1 MRSLAGAA
9 GALTAAAGAQ
19 GLYLQQQYR
28 RLPEARGPLS
38 GVALWRMQRRRSS
51 SAAPADAAASS
62 ASGEALAPR
71 RPGTVRGGG
80 GGGGDR
86 RSCRTILF
94 IGDSLVTGVGCNPDG
109 GDGPVLPRA
118 VAEFVSR
125 HTKTDV
131 SWTALGETGGNI
143 DTLHRKLLPRVA
155 AEAGRRR
162 ALGQPIDVVVVVCGL
177 NDFKNA
183 YQGATKTA
191 THFRAALSD
200 FVAAIQSHAGVECAV
215 VLPALPVH
223 RAPVFGGV
231 WPLQPFLEKLA
242 GLWDEQK
249 RSLAAEN
256 AAARARVESGVRA
269 TLRRI
274 FFVGGEDDEIPEW
287 WAAREYWAEDGIHP
301 NDAGY
306 RIWGEHIAESIT
318 RQLGLRISTD
328 EWQALKRRAAPV

>member
-1 MRSLAGAA
+1 MRC
-9 GALTAAAGAQ
+9 
-19 GLYLQQQYR
+19 
-28 RLPEARGPLS
+28 
-38 GVALWRMQRRRSS
+38 
-51 SAAPADAAASS
+51 ADPK
-62 ASGEALAPR
+62 L
-71 RPGTVRGGG
+71 PGTGW
-80 GGGGDR
+80 
-86 RSCRTILF
+86 
-94 IGDSLVTGVGCNPDG
+94 P
-109 GDGPVLPRA
+109 P
-118 VAEFVSR
+118 
-125 HTKTDV
+125 
-131 SWTALGETGGNI
+131 
-143 DTLHRKLLPRVA
+143 
-155 AEAGRRR
+155 
-162 ALGQPIDVVVVVCGL
+162 
-177 NDFKNA
+177 
-183 YQGATKTA
+183 
-191 THFRAALSD
+191 
-200 FVAAIQSHAGVECAV
+200 
-215 VLPALPVH
+215 
-223 RAPVFGGV
+223 PVFGGV